1 MDFINEIWMAVLN
14 YMKPQVSETAYR
26 MWLQD
31 LILKNL
37 DGKCAV
43 VECNNQM
50 KYNIVSEQYKEPL
63 EAAFEEVI
71 GFHVTVEITTRDNT
85 PKEEVKPKDTHL
97 LPTEQPGDIHTFDT
111 FIEGYSNK
119 FAYRAAMA
127 VAKDPGGV
135 SSQTNYNPLFIYGPS
150 GLGKTHLLN
159 AIWHEIQDN
168 FPEKRILYVK
178 AESFGNEFVIA
189 LQRHTTDDFHDKYRK
204 NIDVLLVDD
213 IQFLAGKESIT
224 EEFFHT
230 FSALKDA
237 GKQVVIT
244 SDRVPKDI
252 PMITDR
258 LKTRFESGL
267 LADINPPEFETRCAV
282 IKRKAEMLDF
292 DIPQEVVEYIAKNVK
307 NNIRHLES
315 VTKKLQAMQNLF
327 NQKPTIAGAQ
337 TVIKDIIEDS
347 QPLPVTIQR
356 VVDEVSRV
364 TGISEEEIYST
375 KQQAAVTHARKITF
389 YVIREVTGMSYVAI
403 GKEFKKDHSTIMYNV
418 NSIEKA
424 MKKDSRL
431 ARQVNDIINN
441 INQHKD
447 NQ

>member
-1 MDFINEIWMAVLN
+1 
-14 YMKPQVSETAYR
+14 
-26 MWLQD
+26 
-31 LILKNL
+31 
-37 DGKCAV
+37 
-43 VECNNQM
+43 M

-213 IQFLAGKESIT
+213 IQF
-224 EEFFHT
+224 
-230 FSALKDA
+230 
-237 GKQVVIT
+237 
-244 SDRVPKDI
+244 
-252 PMITDR
+252 
-258 LKTRFESGL
+258 
-267 LADINPPEFETRCAV
+267 
-282 IKRKAEMLDF
+282 
-292 DIPQEVVEYIAKNVK
+292 
-307 NNIRHLES
+307 
-315 VTKKLQAMQNLF
+315 
-327 NQKPTIAGAQ
+327 
-337 TVIKDIIEDS
+337 
-347 QPLPVTIQR
+347 
-356 VVDEVSRV
+356 
-364 TGISEEEIYST
+364 
-375 KQQAAVTHARKITF
+375 
-389 YVIREVTGMSYVAI
+389 
-403 GKEFKKDHSTIMYNV
+403 
-418 NSIEKA
+418 
-424 MKKDSRL
+424 
-431 ARQVNDIINN
+431 
-441 INQHKD
+441 
-447 NQ
+447 

>member
-1 MDFINEIWMAVLN
+1 MNSLTDVWGSVLQQMSQQLAPTTINTWFDEVDVVTMEDSAFVLHCSN
-14 YMKPQVSETAYR
+14 AFKKSTIEARFMSHIKAALKDIFSS
-26 MWLQD
+26 D
-31 LILKNL
+31 L
-37 DGKCAV
+37 
-43 VECNNQM
+43 
-50 KYNIVSEQYKEPL
+50 
-63 EAAFEEVI
+63 
-71 GFHVTVEITTRDNT
+71 
-85 PKEEVKPKDTHL
+85 EVKILDDQQLSAYHGVAPDRPGSL
-97 LPTEQPGDIHTFDT
+97 LESDAFTFGT
-111 FIEGYSNK
+111 YVVGPQNK
-119 FAYRAAMA
+119 MAYAAARA
-127 VAKDPGGV
+127 VAEKPAE
-135 SSQTNYNPLFIYGPS
+135 SYNPLFIYGDS

-431 ARQVNDIINN
+431 ARQVNDIVNN

>member
-1 MDFINEIWMAVLN
+1 M
-14 YMKPQVSETAYR
+14 
-26 MWLQD
+26 
-31 LILKNL
+31 
-37 DGKCAV
+37 
-43 VECNNQM
+43 
-50 KYNIVSEQYKEPL
+50 
-63 EAAFEEVI
+63 
-71 GFHVTVEITTRDNT
+71 
-85 PKEEVKPKDTHL
+85 
-97 LPTEQPGDIHTFDT
+97 
-111 FIEGYSNK
+111 
-119 FAYRAAMA
+119 
-127 VAKDPGGV
+127 
-135 SSQTNYNPLFIYGPS
+135 
-150 GLGKTHLLN
+150 
-159 AIWHEIQDN
+159 
-168 FPEKRILYVK
+168 
-178 AESFGNEFVIA
+178 
-189 LQRHTTDDFHDKYRK
+189 QRHTTDDFHDKYRK

-431 ARQVNDIINN
+431 ARQVTDIVNN

>member
-1 MDFINEIWMAVLN
+1 MDSFKDV
-14 YMKPQVSETAYR
+14 
-26 MWLQD
+26 
-31 LILKNL
+31 
-37 DGKCAV
+37 
-43 VECNNQM
+43 
-50 KYNIVSEQYKEPL
+50 L
-63 EAAFEEVI
+63 EAAQAYCKTQMAEPTYNLYIDGLEPISFEDSSHITLSVRNDFICKIVTDRYLGLLKEAFKTVLGFDVDITLVVPSTPPHEVVLAQQYEANPASPQ
-71 GFHVTVEITTRDNT
+71 GNYEF
-85 PKEEVKPKDTHL
+85 
-97 LPTEQPGDIHTFDT
+97 TFEN
-111 FIEGYSNK
+111 FIKGPSNQ
-119 FAYRAAMA
+119 FAFAAAQA
-127 VAKDPGGV
+127 VAANPSGA
-135 SSQTNYNPLFIYGPS
+135 YNPLFIYGGS
-150 GLGKTHLLN
+150 GLGKTHLLT
-159 AIWHEIQDN
+159 AIQTEI
-168 FPEKRILYVK
+168 KRTHPD
-178 AESFGNEFVIA
+178 FVIMYVTCEQFTNELIA
-189 LQRHTTDDFHDKYRK
+189 AIRAGSTEDFRMKYRVA
-204 NIDVLLVDD
+204 DLLLVDD
-213 IQFLAGKESIT
+213 IQFIAGKEST
-224 EEFFHT
+224 QEEFFHT

-431 ARQVNDIINN
+431 ARQVNDIVNN

>member
-1 MDFINEIWMAVLN
+1 MNSISDVWQSVLSRL
-14 YMKPQVSETAYR
+14 QEQLSETTIRTWFDEVDVVTMEDSAFVLHCSNSFKKSTIETR
-26 MWLQD
+26 FMKHIKAALKDIFSSD
-31 LILKNL
+31 L
-37 DGKCAV
+37 
-43 VECNNQM
+43 
-50 KYNIVSEQYKEPL
+50 
-63 EAAFEEVI
+63 
-71 GFHVTVEITTRDNT
+71 
-85 PKEEVKPKDTHL
+85 EVKILNDEQLAAYHGVAPD
-97 LPTEQPGDIHTFDT
+97 QPGSLLDSDAFTFET
-111 FIEGYSNK
+111 YVVGPQNK
-119 FAYRAAMA
+119 LAYAAARA
-127 VAKDPGGV
+127 VADKPAE
-135 SSQTNYNPLFIYGPS
+135 NFNPLFIYGDS
-150 GLGKTHLLN
+150 GLGKTHLLY
-159 AIWHEIQDN
+159 AIAHQV
-168 FPEKRILYVK
+168 KRKREDLRIVYIK
-178 AESFGNEFVIA
+178 G
-189 LQRHTTDDFHDKYRK
+189 DDFTNELIASIREGSNAEFREKYRQAG
-204 NIDVLLVDD
+204 ILLVDD
-213 IQFLAGKESIT
+213 IQFIAGKKQT
-224 EEFFHT
+224 QEEFFHT

-431 ARQVNDIINN
+431 ARQVNDIVNN